1 VWCITPTSSSIA
13 KALAYRFGVLDADS
27 LQNYERE
34 EVASSA
40 GAPDQGQGQGSAQ
53 SSKAEKNTRN
63 RIRPRQ
69 KVKGNPVAEQ
79 SPAGASKT
87 SKENSFDK
95 EAARRRS
102 NTLRKDYP
110 GIKDVPKFVTKS
122 LRKLLIA
129 RYGASHTDA
138 QQGGPEV
145 PPGSQPSRSSKRESR
160 GGRKSNPPRKAAQD
174 LAGSTQGN
182 SAENPIDLD

>member
-1 VWCITPTSSSIA
+1 MWCSTPTSSSIA
-13 KALAYRFGVLDADS
+13 KALTYRFGVLDADS
-27 LQNYERE
+27 YVRE

-40 GAPDQGQGQGSAQ
+40 RAPDQGQGQCPAQ

-69 KVKGNPVAEQ
+69 TVKGKSVAEQ
-79 SPAGASKT
+79 KPAGASKT
-87 SKENSFDK
+87 GKENPFDK

-102 NTLRKDYP
+102 DALRKKYP
-110 GIKDVPKFVTKS
+110 GIKDVPKFVPKS

-129 RYGASHTDA
+129 RYRASADA
-138 QQGGPEV
+138 QQGGPDMAPV
-145 PPGSQPSRSSKRESR
+145 SRPSRSSKRESR
-160 GGRKSNPPRKAAQD
+160 GGRKSNPPRKASQHPA
-174 LAGSTQGN
+174 AFTQGN